1 MKGIRALL
9 LAATLLFPLA
19 ASAQTLE
26 EYLTLRRQNGISQST
41 GPAALET
48 FVGERVMEIRGTAK
62 GAIGSILILDNPGG
76 QEVYIKS
83 ERIPDWLKTGS
94 QSVRVLVKAI
104 RASETSLIT
113 AELIA
118 AVAEGSI
125 AGWEAREAAKPK
137 PRVAPAAAASARNA
151 ARTPSRQATR
161 SQSNSGIN
169 VITGTKRGQ
178 PRTLSP
184 EVRDLVP
191 VYADFIQNQNRRLP
205 RARAVDIAESILEF
219 SVHFG
224 VDARLVVALV
234 ITESNFNPNAV
245 SHAGARGLGQLM
257 PGTAAMLGVGNSFNT
272 DQNLY
277 GTTKLLR
284 QHLDKYTSRTG
295 DSYRGLVLAL
305 AAYNAGPG
313 AVSRHGGVP
322 PFRETQNYVRK
333 VIATY
338 KRLIGEE

>member
-1 MKGIRALL
+1 MKGIKALL
-9 LAATLLFPLA
+9 LAATLLFPLT

-26 EYLTLRRQNGISQST
+26 EYLSLRRQNGISQST
-41 GPAALET
+41 GPAALDT

-83 ERIPDWLKTGS
+83 ERIADWLKTGS
-94 QSVRVLVKAI
+94 QSVRVLVKAM
-104 RASETSLIT
+104 RPSETSLIT

-118 AVAEGSI
+118 AVSEAAI
-125 AGWEAREAAKPK
+125 ATWEAREAAKPK
-137 PRVAPAAAASARNA
+137 PRAAPKPAPPARGPA
-151 ARTPSRQATR
+151 SRQGTR
-161 SQSNSGIN
+161 VQSKSGIN
-169 VITGTKRGQ
+169 AITGAKKGQ

-184 EVRDLVP
+184 DVRELVP
-191 VYADFIQNQNRRLP
+191 VYADFIQGRNRRLP

-257 PGTAAMLGVGNSFNT
+257 PGTASMLGVSNSFNT

-295 DSYRGLVLAL
+295 DSYRALVLAL

-322 PFRETQNYVRK
+322 PYRETQNYVRK